1 MNSTQF
7 RNWSVLCWNIR
18 GINASKKWDALK
30 DKVLEVGC
38 HIVCLQE
45 TKREAFDSL
54 FVRNFLPPNFDGLVF
69 VPSVGASGG
78 ILTAWKTSFLQGTL
92 IFSNDMAQII
102 KFTSKLDNS
111 SWNLVNIY
119 APCTPGGKRDF
130 INWFKDINIQDG
142 EDWILLGDFNL
153 IRKPED
159 RNKPGGDIQEMF
171 LFNSVISS
179 LDLTEIPLHGRK
191 FTWSNKQT
199 SPLLEKLDWVFT
211 SNSWVSPFLTLLSSH

>member
-54 FVRNFLPPNFDGLVF
+54 FVRKFLPPNFDGLVF

-92 IFSNDMAQII
+92 IFSNDMAHVDVGSDPNH
-102 KFTSKLDNS
+102 TPAGH
-111 SWNLVNIY
+111 W
-119 APCTPGGKRDF
+119 TPG
-130 INWFKDINIQDG
+130 
-142 EDWILLGDFNL
+142 
-153 IRKPED
+153 
-159 RNKPGGDIQEMF
+159 
-171 LFNSVISS
+171 
-179 LDLTEIPLHGRK
+179 PLWTK
-191 FTWSNKQT
+191 ECSENVT
-199 SPLLEKLDWVFT
+199 L
-211 SNSWVSPFLTLLSSH
+211 SW